1 MVLEID
7 EENLFKIL
15 RLMILIRAE
24 FKHYSTAKYP
34 PRFYRKILY
43 RTRFPSLWP
52 DILANHHRAN
62 RKRIRTLKPITQR
75 ALKIEWKRRWTFF
88 QADLIGRKRGWLENL
103 QLRFSN
109 SSRRDDIDWTGRFY
123 RMSGPAYL
131 SIARKKSSAGKR
143 LIKEPPIKL
152 PSSAPSP
159 LLSTRIRNSLPSLE
173 MDR

>member
-7 EENLFKIL
+7 EENLFKVL

-62 RKRIRTLKPITQR
+62 KKRIQHLS
-75 ALKIEWKRRWTFF
+75 
-88 QADLIGRKRGWLENL
+88 
-103 QLRFSN
+103 QLRS
-109 SSRRDDIDWTGRFY
+109 
-123 RMSGPAYL
+123 
-131 SIARKKSSAGKR
+131 
-143 LIKEPPIKL
+143 EH
-152 PSSAPSP
+152 
-159 LLSTRIRNSLPSLE
+159 
-173 MDR
+173 